1 VYGVASGGPDLPFWA
16 RPEPGSRRP
25 RFSRQQIARLAIEIA
40 DAEGFE
46 AVSMR
51 RIATE
56 LGAGT
61 MSLYHYVATKD
72 ELIALMDDALMAEA
86 LVPRGELPGDWRD
99 AVAVLARH
107 TRAALLRHPWA
118 LLALQESQFGPNAM
132 AHFEQSLA
140 AVAGT
145 GLDRHEKFDLL
156 ALVDA
161 YVFGTVLHATEAK
174 KRAAIA
180 AERPELVRAA
190 IEYGLAQLRSGELPH
205 LAALFGGVD
214 AATEAALAATGE
226 TGRATPAAAAAKAP
240 AGSASSPTAGTPAGR
255 ASGGGAARPTEPAPG
270 AAAAAGPAVTEEA
283 LEEQFERGLQA
294 VLEGA
299 ARTMRIPRRARR
311 R

>member
-1 VYGVASGGPDLPFWA
+1 VARDDIDVPIWA

-25 RFSRQQIARLAIEIA
+25 RFSREQIARVAVEIA

-51 RIATE
+51 RVANE

-72 ELIALMDDALMAEA
+72 ELVALMDDALMAEA
-86 LVPRGELPGDWRD
+86 LVPDGQLSQNWRE
-99 AVAVLARH
+99 ALAQVARH
-107 TRAALLRHPWA
+107 TRASMLRHPWA
-118 LLALQESQFGPNAM
+118 LVSFQESQFGPNAM
-132 AHFEQSLA
+132 RHFEQSLV
-140 AVAGT
+140 AVAST
-145 GLDRHEKFDLL
+145 GLDPPEKFELL

-180 AERPELVRAA
+180 EARPGLVKAA
-190 IEYGLAQLRSGELPH
+190 VEYGTALVQSGDFPQI
-205 LAALFGGVD
+205 AALFGAPDRSG
-214 AATEAALAATGE
+214 AGE
-226 TGRATPAAAAAKAP
+226 
-240 AGSASSPTAGTPAGR
+240 S
-255 ASGGGAARPTEPAPG
+255 APG
-270 AAAAAGPAVTEEA
+270 PAFTDEA

-299 ARTMRIPRRARR
+299 VRSMSIPRQTGKRK
-311 R
+311 